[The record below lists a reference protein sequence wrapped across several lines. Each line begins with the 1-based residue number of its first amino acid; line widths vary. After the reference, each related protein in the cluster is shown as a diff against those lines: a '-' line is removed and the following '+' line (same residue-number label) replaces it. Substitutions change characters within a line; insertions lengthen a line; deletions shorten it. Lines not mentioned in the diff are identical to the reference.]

1 MGTAKKG
8 DSETELSTPQ
18 MSSTEIQ
25 DVQDDDYLEMPEMLD
40 ADFGCRTAGEWRCR
54 MEEFSGC
61 QKMPEEPGDAG
72 RLPGDADCRRAKF
85 QTPKS

>member
-1 MGTAKKG
+1 
-8 DSETELSTPQ
+8 

-40 ADFGCRTAGEWRCR
+40 ADFECRTTGEWRCR

-72 RLPGDADCRRAKF
+72 QLPGDAGRLLEMPIAEERNFKPRNPECCD
-85 QTPKS
+85 